1 MKKNYS
7 KFLVLIFA
15 TFLVFDSLSHHHH
28 NYTAAKGIITHENFQ
43 DCNLCLFNNV
53 NSNSYTG
60 YKFNPHSYL
69 DGYETYNKVYQLV
82 SYNRSFDHSISLRG
96 PPPTSL

>member
-7 KFLVLIFA
+7 IFFLLVFT
-15 TFLVFDSLSHHHH
+15 TFLLGDSLSHHHH
-28 NYTAAKGIITHENFQ
+28 HDTAEKGIVTHENFQ
-43 DCNLCLFNNV
+43 DCNLCLFSNV

-60 YKFNPHSYL
+60 YEFNPHNYL
-69 DGYETYNKVYQLV
+69 TGFEIYNKFYELV

-96 PPPTSL
+96 PPVIS